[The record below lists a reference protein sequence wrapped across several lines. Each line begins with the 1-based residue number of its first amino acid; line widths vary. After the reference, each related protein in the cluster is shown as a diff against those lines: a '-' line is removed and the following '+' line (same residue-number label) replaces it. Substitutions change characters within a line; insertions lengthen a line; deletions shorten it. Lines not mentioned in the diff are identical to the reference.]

1 MLKWTKGAY
10 FFHVILLP
18 QLGKGIV
25 VVQQSSRDSPCLGK
39 RPLNQDILS
48 PISETIHE
56 YGVFSRRS
64 YNVNGCY
71 LVKGLNPNHCL
82 L

>member
-10 FFHVILLP
+10 FFHVMLLP
-18 QLGKGIV
+18 QLGKVIV

-48 PISETIHE
+48 PTCETIHE
-56 YGVFSRRS
+56 YGMFSRLS

-71 LVKGLNPNHCL
+71 LFKGLNLNHCL